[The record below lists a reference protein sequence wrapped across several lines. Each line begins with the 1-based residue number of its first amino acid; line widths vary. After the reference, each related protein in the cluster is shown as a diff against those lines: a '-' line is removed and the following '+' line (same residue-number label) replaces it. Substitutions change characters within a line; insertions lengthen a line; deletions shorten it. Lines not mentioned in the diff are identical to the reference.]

1 MFCSNCG
8 NKLAEEDKFC
18 MVCGTP
24 RYIQDASEEVEDT
37 PVQEMDF
44 EDQSE
49 AGIEEFETESE
60 ESESEIED
68 IHSEENQEVESFEAD
83 EVDLD
88 ESTDESEIVPP
99 INSTPIEEQEL
110 QETFEEDTYEELKD
124 AEEFEPE
131 EIANEPDFE
140 ESVFEDDSE
149 ESEVTP
155 FMEDSN
161 FATPSYE
168 DDYANLSEAEEFEP
182 TPVDEPNAHRE
193 SEPFIAQAPEEPM
206 RSQRTQQAPPVNPTT
221 EEGLNRRG
229 QPKKEGKKKEG
240 KKKGKGLIIG
250 LIALIVIVVAGFFGF
265 QYITTERA
273 YEKAMDDGISEM
285 LVSNYEAAEGH
296 FKSAMD
302 LKPNEDEASNLYNQT
317 LLYNE
322 ALALFEEAD
331 YEGALEKAN
340 EAVTFESSSNAS
352 KALLTKTNELIAEIE
367 QIESDLAKVIED
379 QDAARALMEA
389 GSLESALGI
398 VNELRRNPLLDDP
411 MYKEFK
417 SSVKTL
423 HEEITAKISEE
434 AENERVRAEEERQ
447 RELAEA
453 LEAAAEAEA
462 AEAEAAAG
470 EIDIS
475 GKSLNDYKAI
485 DIEYARI
492 IEMIGYPGSG
502 TVYATKEPAGTAIV
516 SNIADSPVFPQA
528 VTYLTG
534 EYTADGMI
542 VYSSHGN
549 GYITLYPVPSHWHQD
564 DQSEEGYRKYAQ
576 EILDSAIDVYVEVG
590 DEAKIISRLERT
602 TFVK

>member
-24 RYIQDASEEVEDT
+24 RYTEDTSEEVEET
-37 PVQEMDF
+37 AAAEMDF

-49 AGIEEFETESE
+49 AGIEESETEIE

-68 IHSEENQEVESFEAD
+68 IHSEENEEVESFEAD
-83 EVDLD
+83 EMVLD
-88 ESTDESEIVPP
+88 ESTDESEIVP
-99 INSTPIEEQEL
+99 PIEEQEL

-124 AEEFEPE
+124 AEEFEP
-131 EIANEPDFE
+131 
-140 ESVFEDDSE
+140 
-149 ESEVTP
+149 
-155 FMEDSN
+155 
-161 FATPSYE
+161 
-168 DDYANLSEAEEFEP
+168 EEFEP

-229 QPKKEGKKKEG
+229 QPKKEG

-352 KALLTKTNELIAEIE
+352 KALLTKTNELIAEIV

-462 AEAEAAAG
+462 AAG
-470 EIDIS
+470 EIDII

-590 DEAKIISRLERT
+590 EEARIISRLERT

>member
-24 RYIQDASEEVEDT
+24 RYTEDTSEEVEET
-37 PVQEMDF
+37 AAEEKDF

-110 QETFEEDTYEELKD
+110 QETFEEDAYEELKD
-124 AEEFEPE
+124 
-131 EIANEPDFE
+131 
-140 ESVFEDDSE
+140 
-149 ESEVTP
+149 
-155 FMEDSN
+155 
-161 FATPSYE
+161 
-168 DDYANLSEAEEFEP
+168 AEEFEP

-193 SEPFIAQAPEEPM
+193 SEPFIAPAPKEPM

-229 QPKKEGKKKEG
+229 QPKKEG

-302 LKPNEDEASNLYNQT
+302 LKPNENEASNLYNQT

-462 AEAEAAAG
+462 AAG

-502 TVYATKEPAGTAIV
+502 TVYATKKPAGTAIV
-516 SNIADSPVFPQA
+516 SNIADSPVYPQA
-528 VTYLTG
+528 VTFLTG

-549 GYITLYPVPSHWHQD
+549 GYITIYPVPSHWHQA

-576 EILDSAIDVYVEVG
+576 EILDSAIEVYVEVG
-590 DEAKIISRLERT
+590 EEAKIISRLERT

>member
-24 RYIQDASEEVEDT
+24 RYTEDT
-37 PVQEMDF
+37 
-44 EDQSE
+44 SE
-49 AGIEEFETESE
+49 E
-60 ESESEIED
+60 ESEAKIED

-462 AEAEAAAG
+462 AAG

-549 GYITLYPVPSHWHQD
+549 GYITLYPVPSHWHQA

-576 EILDSAIDVYVEVG
+576 EILDSAIEVYVEVG
-590 DEAKIISRLERT
+590 EEAKIISRLERT

>member
-24 RYIQDASEEVEDT
+24 RYTEDTSEEVEET
-37 PVQEMDF
+37 AAEEMDF

-49 AGIEEFETESE
+49 A
-60 ESESEIED
+60 
-68 IHSEENQEVESFEAD
+68 
-83 EVDLD
+83 
-88 ESTDESEIVPP
+88 EIV
-99 INSTPIEEQEL
+99 TPIEEQEL
-110 QETFEEDTYEELKD
+110 GEVVEEKTYEKLQ
-124 AEEFEPE
+124 
-131 EIANEPDFE
+131 
-140 ESVFEDDSE
+140 
-149 ESEVTP
+149 
-155 FMEDSN
+155 
-161 FATPSYE
+161 
-168 DDYANLSEAEEFEP
+168 EAEEFEP
-182 TPVDEPNAHRE
+182 TPVDEPNAQRE
-193 SEPFIAQAPEEPM
+193 SEPFIAPTPEEPM
-206 RSQRTQQAPPVNPTT
+206 RSKQIQQTSPAPQTT
-221 EEGLNRRG
+221 EEKLNKRG
-229 QPKKEGKKKEG
+229 KPKKEGKKKS
-240 KKKGKGLIIG
+240 KGVIIG
-250 LIALIVIVVAGFFGF
+250 LIALIVIAVVGFFGF

-273 YEKAMDDGISEM
+273 YDKAMDDGISEM
-285 LVSNYEAAEGH
+285 LVSNYKAAEGH

-322 ALALFEEAD
+322 AMELFEEAD

-340 EAVTFESSSNAS
+340 EAVTFESNSNAS

-398 VNELRRNPLLDDP
+398 VNELRRNLLLDDP

-462 AEAEAAAG
+462 AAG
-470 EIDIS
+470 KIDIS
-475 GKSLNDYKAI
+475 GKSLSDYKAI

-549 GYITLYPVPSHWHQD
+549 GYITIYPVPSHWHQD

>member
-1 MFCSNCG
+1 
-8 NKLAEEDKFC
+8 
-18 MVCGTP
+18 
-24 RYIQDASEEVEDT
+24 
-37 PVQEMDF
+37 
-44 EDQSE
+44 
-49 AGIEEFETESE
+49 
-60 ESESEIED
+60 
-68 IHSEENQEVESFEAD
+68 
-83 EVDLD
+83 
-88 ESTDESEIVPP
+88 
-99 INSTPIEEQEL
+99 
-110 QETFEEDTYEELKD
+110 
-124 AEEFEPE
+124 
-131 EIANEPDFE
+131 
-140 ESVFEDDSE
+140 
-149 ESEVTP
+149 
-155 FMEDSN
+155 
-161 FATPSYE
+161 
-168 DDYANLSEAEEFEP
+168 
-182 TPVDEPNAHRE
+182 
-193 SEPFIAQAPEEPM
+193 
-206 RSQRTQQAPPVNPTT
+206 
-221 EEGLNRRG
+221 
-229 QPKKEGKKKEG
+229 
-240 KKKGKGLIIG
+240 
-250 LIALIVIVVAGFFGF
+250 
-265 QYITTERA
+265 
-273 YEKAMDDGISEM
+273 MDDGISEM

-462 AEAEAAAG
+462 AAG

-516 SNIADSPVFPQA
+516 SNITDSPVFPQA

-576 EILDSAIDVYVEVG
+576 EILDSAIEVYVEVG
-590 DEAKIISRLERT
+590 EEAKIISRLERT